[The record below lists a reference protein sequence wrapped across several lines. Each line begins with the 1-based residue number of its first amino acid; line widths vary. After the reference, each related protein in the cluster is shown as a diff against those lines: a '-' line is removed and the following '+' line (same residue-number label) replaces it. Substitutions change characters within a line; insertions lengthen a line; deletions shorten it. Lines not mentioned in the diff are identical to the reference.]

1 MKNVLFAALVTMLIF
16 LIGCGGGGGGGS
28 TTGGTIAIRGTV
40 LWLATGGAPTPAA
53 TVQAGTNATTTNTA
67 DGSFTVNAPAGTSS
81 VLVLYQPTGGDPVTF
96 RFNFT
101 PGTSDVELGDLVI
114 GAQKVAVVGKVLRS
128 TDNSAISG
136 AVVRFAGREG
146 TTLADGTY
154 RLEDVA
160 YDPNALGS
168 FAALEGRV
176 SASGFFPKAFNPV
189 SGAVAGVVEI
199 DDLLLSADTGTTPP
213 DLPYTIFGTVGPAS
227 LADGTLVTLWLAGVP
242 VRRFTTSGTGQ
253 YGFWVEP
260 GNYVVS
266 FQNPTNS
273 KTSPDQ
279 AANLESNVQVLR
291 RDATLQ

>member
-1 MKNVLFAALVTMLIF
+1 VKRALYGVLIAVLFA
-16 LIGCGGGGGGGS
+16 LIGCGGGGGGGG
-28 TTGGTIAIRGTV
+28 TTVGTIAIRGTV
-40 LWLATGGAPTPAA
+40 LWLATGGAPSPAA
-53 TVQAGTNATTTNTA
+53 TVQAGSNATTTNTA

-81 VLVLYQPTGGDPVTF
+81 VLVLFQPSGGDPVTF
-96 RFNFT
+96 RFNFA

-128 TDNSAISG
+128 TDSSAISG

-146 TTLADGTY
+146 TTLSDGSY

-176 SASGFFPKAFNPV
+176 SATGFFPKAFNPV
-189 SGAVAGVVEI
+189 SGAVADVVEI
-199 DDLLLSADTGTTPP
+199 DDLLLSSDTGNTPP
-213 DLPYTIFGTVGPAS
+213 DLPYTIFGTVGPS
-227 LADGTLVTLWLAGVP
+227 NLANGTVVTLWLAGVP
-242 VRRFTTSGTGQ
+242 IRQFTTSGNGQ

-273 KTSPDQ
+273 KTAPDQ